1 MPKPDF
7 FRPLGLFVV
16 PEFLDCTSGTTLID
30 QILSFPA
37 EKGMV
42 VKPSGEETVA
52 EDVRKVKS
60 SIIPKEIRL
69 PLQQRLMGLIPDLE
83 KHFSVTLDGCEP
95 PQFLIYN
102 PGDFFKPHKDG
113 AHGGKHASIRRRRVS
128 VVIFLNQE
136 SHEPSQ
142 GTYGQGHLTFYG
154 LLDGPQWERCAFPLS
169 AEPGLLVAFSAD
181 KLHEVTPVTH
191 GRRFT
196 VVTWFYAPDPDSWPA
211 VREPAD

>member
-7 FRPLGLFVV
+7 FRPLGLFVL

-52 EDVRKVKS
+52 EDVRKVES
-60 SIIPKEIRL
+60 SIIPKEIRF

-102 PGDFFKPHKDG
+102 PGGFFVPHAD
-113 AHGGKHASIRRRRVS
+113 ASRENESRRRQDS
-128 VVIFLNQE
+128 VVIFLNRE
-136 SHEPSQ
+136 SEEPVD
-142 GTYGQGHLTFYG
+142 GCYGGGKLTFHG
-154 LLDGPQWERCAFPLS
+154 LLTEPEWANCAFGIDS
-169 AEPGLLVAFSAD
+169 QVGLLVAFRPS
-181 KLHEVTPVTH
+181 LVHEVTPVTFGQRLTIVSWFLSTFV
-191 GRRFT
+191 GRPLRR
-196 VVTWFYAPDPDSWPA
+196 AL
-211 VREPAD
+211 R